1 MPRYDILLFD
11 LDDTLLDFRANEASA
26 LPALFEGHGYHFS
39 SQIAAF
45 YHPLNQALWAAHE
58 RGELPLQQ
66 ALNTRFARTMA
77 HFGIQV
83 DGAAWEAEYRALLCL
98 GHQKMEGALEICQLL
113 CQTHRLFIV
122 TNGVAGTQERRLK
135 DAGLYG
141 FFEDIFYSERIGH
154 QKPERAY
161 FEWVAAHIPGFRA
174 HRALLIGNSPN
185 TDILGGYRFG
195 IDTCLYCPTG
205 SISSPVPA
213 TYTIS
218 SLYELPALC

>member
-26 LPALFEGHGYHFS
+26 LPALFERHGYHFS

-83 DGAAWEAEYRALLCL
+83 DGAAWRRNTAPFSPWGTRKWKERWKSASSYAKRIACLSSPMAL
-98 GHQKMEGALEICQLL
+98 Q
-113 CQTHRLFIV
+113 
-122 TNGVAGTQERRLK
+122 
-135 DAGLYG
+135 
-141 FFEDIFYSERIGH
+141 
-154 QKPERAY
+154 
-161 FEWVAAHIPGFRA
+161 A
-174 HRALLIGNSPN
+174 HRSA
-185 TDILGGYRFG
+185 
-195 IDTCLYCPTG
+195 
-205 SISSPVPA
+205 A
-213 TYTIS
+213 
-218 SLYELPALC
+218 

>member
-26 LPALFEGHGYHFS
+26 LPALFERHGYHFS

-83 DGAAWEAEYRALLCL
+83 DGTAWEAEYRALLCL
-98 GHQKMEGALEICQLL
+98 GTRKWKERWKSASSYAKRIACLSSPMALQ
-113 CQTHRLFIV
+113 
-122 TNGVAGTQERRLK
+122 
-135 DAGLYG
+135 
-141 FFEDIFYSERIGH
+141 
-154 QKPERAY
+154 
-161 FEWVAAHIPGFRA
+161 A
-174 HRALLIGNSPN
+174 HRSA
-185 TDILGGYRFG
+185 
-195 IDTCLYCPTG
+195 
-205 SISSPVPA
+205 A
-213 TYTIS
+213 
-218 SLYELPALC
+218 